1 MGKQNRYNTFRA
13 SCNPVPLKC
22 SFRRHLK
29 AISKPKFH
37 VTTQYLPTS
46 VSQWIGK
53 DGSASRL
60 NKMEIIF
67 MKCTETTLFSAK
79 QGDSSLEDE
88 DLQAKEINEA
98 NMYSEIEYYEEV
110 VCSTGLMIVI
120 LFVLLLYLCFKYK
133 KQ

>member
-1 MGKQNRYNTFRA
+1 
-13 SCNPVPLKC
+13 
-22 SFRRHLK
+22 
-29 AISKPKFH
+29 
-37 VTTQYLPTS
+37 
-46 VSQWIGK
+46 
-53 DGSASRL
+53 
-60 NKMEIIF
+60 MEIIF